1 MRGSV
6 PCPHV
11 GLGVEP
17 LFFSKRARL
26 SQRVRRERSAESR
39 GKGQRAAM
47 ATLIKRI
54 ISTSRAPA
62 VMGPYSQAVLID
74 RTMYIA
80 GQLGM
85 DPSSGQLV
93 PGGAKEEAK
102 QALKNIG
109 EILKAAD
116 CDYCNGG
123 GAGCLATMAD
133 MKDFSDINE
142 IYKQFFRSNFPA
154 RAAYQVV
161 ALPNNARVE
170 IEAVAIQGPIQEASA

>member
-1 MRGSV
+1 
-6 PCPHV
+6 
-11 GLGVEP
+11 
-17 LFFSKRARL
+17 
-26 SQRVRRERSAESR
+26 
-39 GKGQRAAM
+39 M

-54 ISTSRAPA
+54 ISTPMAPA
-62 VMGPYSQAVLID
+62 AMGPYSQAVLID

-109 EILKAAD
+109 EILKAAG
-116 CDYCNGG
+116 CDYCNVVKTTV
-123 GAGCLATMAD
+123 LMAD

-154 RAAYQVV
+154 RAAYQVA
-161 ALPNNARVE
+161 ALPKDARVE

>member
-1 MRGSV
+1 
-6 PCPHV
+6 
-11 GLGVEP
+11 
-17 LFFSKRARL
+17 
-26 SQRVRRERSAESR
+26 
-39 GKGQRAAM
+39 M

-54 ISTSRAPA
+54 ISTPRAPVA
-62 VMGPYSQAVLID
+62 MGPYSQAVLID

-93 PGGAKEEAK
+93 PGGTKEETK

-109 EILKAAD
+109 EILKAAG
-116 CDYCNGG
+116 CDYCNVVKTTV
-123 GAGCLATMAD
+123 LMAD

-154 RAAYQVV
+154 RAAYQVA
-161 ALPNNARVE
+161 ALPKDARVE

>member
-1 MRGSV
+1 
-6 PCPHV
+6 
-11 GLGVEP
+11 
-17 LFFSKRARL
+17 
-26 SQRVRRERSAESR
+26 
-39 GKGQRAAM
+39 M

-54 ISTSRAPA
+54 ISTPLAPA
-62 VMGPYSQAVLID
+62 AMGPYSQAVLID

-109 EILKAAD
+109 EILKAAG
-116 CDYCNGG
+116 CNYCNVVKTTV
-123 GAGCLATMAD
+123 LMAD
-133 MKDFSDINE
+133 MNDFSDINE
-142 IYKQFFRSNFPA
+142 CYKQVFGGNFPA

-161 ALPNNARVE
+161 ALPKNARVE
-170 IEAVAIQGPIQEASA
+170 IEAVAVQGPIQEASAQL